1 MNLERLK
8 TLCNLNGASGMED
21 AVRDYIISQIS
32 GKCEYKIDSL
42 GNIIAF
48 KKGKHFT
55 PHRLM
60 ISAHMD
66 EVGMIVTSVKPD
78 GTLTFDTVGGIDAS
92 VIAGRQVFIGKN
104 NLNGVIGSKAV
115 HNLSK
120 EEREKPVSIEKL
132 YADFGAKDKDDALK
146 YVSVGDYI
154 HFSSQYTE
162 FGDGFVKAKAIDDR
176 FGCLAMLNI
185 IDTEIPYDTYFTF
198 VVQEEIGLRGA
209 KAAAYTVNPDFAIV
223 LEATTAGDIADV
235 SGGDKVCSLGE
246 GAVVSFMDRSTVYDR
261 KLYSLA
267 FDAARENN
275 IPCQTKTR
283 IAGGNDSGAIHI
295 SRGGV
300 RTLAISVPCRY
311 LHSPSCVIKKS
322 DAVAC
327 MRLTEILMEKVQC
340 L

>member
-1 MNLERLK
+1 MTFQRLK
-8 TLCNLNGASGMED
+8 TLCDLNGASGMED
-21 AVRDYIISQIS
+21 AVRDYIISQID
-32 GKCEYKIDSL
+32 GKCEYKTDNL

-48 KKGKHFT
+48 KKGVNPAPYK
-55 PHRLM
+55 LM

-78 GTLTFDTVGGIDAS
+78 GTLTFDTVGGIDPS
-92 VIAGRQVFIGKN
+92 VIAGRQVSIGKD

-120 EEREKPVSIEKL
+120 DERNKSVAVKNL
-132 YADFGAKDKDDALK
+132 YADFGAKDREEALK

-154 HFSSQYTE
+154 HFSSPYTE
-162 FGDGFVKAKAIDDR
+162 FGDGFIKAKAIDDR

-185 IDTEIPYDTYFTF
+185 IDHDIPYDTYFTF

-209 KAAAYTVNPDFAIV
+209 RAAAYTVNPDFAIV
-223 LEATTAGDIADV
+223 LEATTAGDIAGV
-235 SGGDKVCSLGE
+235 SGGDKVCTLGG

-261 KLYSLA
+261 PLYNLA
-267 FDAARENN
+267 FDTARENN
-275 IPCQTKTR
+275 ILCQTKTR

-322 DAVAC
+322 DALDC